1 MNGKFEKL
9 NDSKLEEI
17 NGGFDFAEKVGSFL
31 GDAVAKSM
39 YKNCK
44 KHLNRSRS
52 VYIKKQS
59 SFYKKKW

>member
-1 MNGKFEKL
+1 MNGKFEEL
-9 NDSKLEEI
+9 NNLKLEEI

-44 KHLNRSRS
+44 KSLNRSRS
-52 VYIKKQS
+52 VHIKRQS